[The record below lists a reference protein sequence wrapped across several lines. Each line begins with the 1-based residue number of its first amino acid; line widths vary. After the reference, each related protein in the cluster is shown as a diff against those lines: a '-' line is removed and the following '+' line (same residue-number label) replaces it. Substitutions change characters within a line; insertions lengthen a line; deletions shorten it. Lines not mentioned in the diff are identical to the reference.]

1 MSETA
6 QFEVPVSTMAQ
17 GNAGLGCSQ
26 CTFGKELGQRT
37 EQLVVGA
44 MRTRAKT
51 LSILAHGKAVTV
63 GSVYIRSSLVSRSR
77 TVKIGVTSFD

>member
-37 EQLVVGA
+37 ELVVGE
-44 MRTRAKT
+44 
-51 LSILAHGKAVTV
+51 SED
-63 GSVYIRSSLVSRSR
+63 SVECEHMERPLL
-77 TVKIGVTSFD
+77 

>member
-26 CTFGKELGQRT
+26 CTFGKD
-37 EQLVVGA
+37 LVSGPSSLLLD
-44 MRTRAKT
+44 RAKT
-51 LSILAHGKAVTV
+51 LSNFSTWKGRCC
-63 GSVYIRSSLVSRSR
+63 SVYIRSSLVL
-77 TVKIGVTSFD
+77 DQAL

>member
-44 MRTRAKT
+44 VRTRAKT
-51 LSILAHGKAVTV
+51 LSNISTWKGRYC
-63 GSVYIRSSLVSRSR
+63 SVYIRSSLVLDQGR
-77 TVKIGVTSFD
+77 